1 MKEIIIYLLAAVAAV
16 TIFGYSIHMFIGGL
30 VDPKTE
36 AVIIAGGCLLAA
48 GIIGFLAW
56 DVIKKRRGQ
65 KLK

>member
-1 MKEIIIYLLAAVAAV
+1 MKEIIIYLLAAVAAI

-36 AVIIAGGCLLAA
+36 IAVITGGCLLAA

-56 DVIKKRRGQ
+56 DVIKKRRRQ
-65 KLK
+65 K